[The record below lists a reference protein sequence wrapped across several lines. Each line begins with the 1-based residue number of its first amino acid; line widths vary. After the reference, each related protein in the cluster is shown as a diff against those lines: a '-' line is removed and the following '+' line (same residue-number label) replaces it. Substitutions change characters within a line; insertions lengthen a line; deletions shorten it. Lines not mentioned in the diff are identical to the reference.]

1 MRDFAALLERLAFTA
16 SRNAK
21 LQLVQHYM
29 QRTPDPDRGFALA
42 VLTGDLKLRTVTPG
56 MLRGLTTDR
65 FDPELFALS
74 YDFVGDLAETI
85 ALLWD
90 AEGDADLRLSDAVRL
105 LETTGK
111 AGLPAAIAGVLDRLG
126 PSERLAFL
134 KLATGNLR
142 IGLSARL
149 ARTALAQ
156 MGGPTLP
163 EIEEIWHGLTPP
175 FTELFAWIDGGP
187 RPERAAL
194 APFRPV
200 MLSTPVD
207 LDDLRALDPDDHVA
221 EWKWDGIRVQ
231 AVAEGG
237 VRRLYS
243 RTGEDI
249 SPAFPDLIA
258 EMNFDGAL
266 DGELLVRREGAVASF
281 NDLQQRL
288 NRKTVSR
295 AMLASHPAGL
305 RVYDALI
312 WQGTDLRALPLDQRR
327 AVLEGADFGSPRI
340 DLSPRLAFAAW
351 DDLAALRAAPPEG
364 VIEGVMIKRRD
375 SPYVGGRPRGPWFK
389 WKRDPRV
396 VDAVMLY
403 AQRGHGKRS
412 GFYSDFTFGL
422 WDGDALVPVGKA
434 YFGFT
439 DEELRDLDRFVR
451 AHTTDRFGPVRAVA
465 PKLVVEVAF
474 EGVNRS
480 TRHKSGVAMRFPRIS
495 RIRWDK
501 PAAEADRLETLA
513 AMIDAPNVF
522 DADAARAGARHGRV
536 KRRVETPDAG
546 VSHPVNVYVDPVGYL
561 QTEDEAEVR
570 SSVPK
575 YPAGVRGRKAPGGDR
590 AEKGKP

>member
-1 MRDFAALLERLAFTA
+1 MKAFAALLERLAFTP

-29 QRTPDPDRGFALA
+29 ERTPDPDRGYALA
-42 VLTGDLKLRTVTPG
+42 ALTGDLKLRAVTSAL
-56 MLRGLTTDR
+56 LRGLAVDR
-65 FDPELFALS
+65 FDAELFALS

-90 AEGDADLRLSDAVRL
+90 GTDAADLRLSDAVHL
-105 LETTGK
+105 LQTTGK
-111 AGLPAAIAGVLDRLG
+111 AGLPAAIARVLDSLG
-126 PSERLAFL
+126 ASERLAFL

-156 MGGPTLP
+156 MGGPGVT

-175 FTELFAWIDGGP
+175 FTELFAWIEGGP
-187 RPERAAL
+187 RPEHAAL

-200 MLSTPVD
+200 MLSTPTD
-207 LDDLRALDPDDHVA
+207 LDELRALDPSDHIA

-231 AVAEGG
+231 AVADGG
-237 VRRLYS
+237 TRRLYS

-266 DGELLVRREGAVASF
+266 DGELLVRREGAVGSF

-295 AMLASHPAGL
+295 AMLASHPVGL

-312 WQGTDLRALPLDQRR
+312 WQGEDLRALPLDARR
-327 AVLEGADFGSPRI
+327 AVLESADFGSDRI
-340 DLSPRLAFAAW
+340 DLSQRLVFDSW
-351 DDLAALRAAPPEG
+351 DDLASLRAAPHDA

-375 SPYVGGRPRGPWFK
+375 APYVGGRPRGPWFK

-396 VDAVMLY
+396 VDAVLMY

-422 WDGDALVPVGKA
+422 WDGAALVPVGKA

-439 DEELRDLDRFVR
+439 DDELRELDRFVR
-451 AHTTDRFGPVRAVA
+451 ANTTDRFGPVRAVA

-522 DADAARAGARHGRV
+522 DADAARAGTRHGRV
-536 KRRVETPDAG
+536 KRRDDGADAG
-546 VSHPVNVYVDPVGYL
+546 VSHPRAPVGYL
-561 QTEDEAEVR
+561 DEEEPGSEGAE
-570 SSVPK
+570 
-575 YPAGVRGRKAPGGDR
+575 PG
-590 AEKGKP
+590 AT